1 MSNKARNDNILVAY
15 FSRKGKNI
23 VGGAIID
30 LPVGNTEVV
39 ARMIQETLGS
49 ESFRIEAV
57 HPYPDEYRETTE
69 VAQKELR
76 DNARPEL
83 TARVEN
89 MEAYDVI
96 FLGYPTWWGTMPMPV
111 FTFLEEYEFAGKT
124 IAPFCTHEGSN
135 LGRSVDDIK
144 VICAQSTVLDGLAI
158 RGSEVAGVQNEVSEW
173 LGELGMTERAK
184 KST

>member
-1 MSNKARNDNILVAY
+1 MNSKNAKSLVA
-15 FSRKGKNI
+15 FFPREGKNI
-23 VGGAIID
+23 VSGAITD
-30 LPVGNTEVV
+30 QPVGNTEVV
-39 ARMIQETLGS
+39 ARMIQKATGS
-49 ESFRIEAV
+49 DSFRIEAV
-57 HPYPDEYRETTE
+57 HPYPDDYTETTE

-83 TARVEN
+83 TASVEN
-89 MEAYDVI
+89 MDAYDVI
-96 FLGYPTWWGTMPMPV
+96 FLGYPTWWGTMPVPV

-144 VICAQSTVLDGLAI
+144 VVCPQSTVLDGLAI
-158 RGSEVAGVQNEVSEW
+158 RGSEAKRAQNEVSEW
-173 LGELGMTERAK
+173 LSELGMTERAK